1 MSKKYQVILF
11 YKYIA
16 VDNPSLEVLIQRG
29 LLTEL
34 KIKGR
39 VLIGEEGINGTV
51 AGRVADI
58 EKYIEYL
65 TSRFG
70 EIDFKIDRYA
80 KVPFPKLKV
89 KARKEIVT
97 LMSDQEIDKE
107 SADYIEPDQLQDI
120 LENNPDSIVLFD
132 ARNEYESRI
141 GKFDNAITPD
151 IKNFRDLPEW
161 VENSDLDKEQEIV
174 TYCTGGI
181 RCEKF
186 SALLKSKGYKNVKQ
200 LHGGIINYAKRYP
213 QGHYLGTCFV
223 FDERMSVAFDDN
235 PRLISQCIYCNTMDQ
250 SYHNCKNKQCNA
262 LVVICNDCYQSNY
275 HCLDCKQLVNI

>member
-16 VDNPSLEVLIQRG
+16 IDNPSLEVLVERG

-34 KIKGR
+34 KIRGR

-51 AGRVADI
+51 AGKVADTQR
-58 EKYIEYL
+58 YIEYL
-65 TSRFG
+65 TLRFG
-70 EIDFKIDRYA
+70 EIDFKIDQSK

-97 LMSDQEIDKE
+97 LMANQEIYE
-107 SADYIEPDQLQDI
+107 EAADYIEPEQLQEI
-120 LENNPDSIVLFD
+120 LETNPDSLVLFD

-141 GKFDNAITPD
+141 GKFEHAITPD
-151 IKNFRDLPEW
+151 IKNFRDLPDW
-161 VENSDLDKEQEIV
+161 VDNNQIDKEQEIV

-186 SALLKSKGYKNVKQ
+186 SALLKSKGYKNVRQ

-213 QGHYLGTCFV
+213 EGHYLGTCFV
-223 FDERMSVAFDDN
+223 FDERMSVVFEEN
-235 PRLISQCIYCNTMDQ
+235 PRLISQCIHCNAMEQ
-250 SYHNCKNKQCNA
+250 NYHNCKNKQCNA
-262 LVVICNDCYQSNY
+262 LVVICDNCYHAEKY
-275 HCLDCKQLVNI
+275 CLDCKQLVKI